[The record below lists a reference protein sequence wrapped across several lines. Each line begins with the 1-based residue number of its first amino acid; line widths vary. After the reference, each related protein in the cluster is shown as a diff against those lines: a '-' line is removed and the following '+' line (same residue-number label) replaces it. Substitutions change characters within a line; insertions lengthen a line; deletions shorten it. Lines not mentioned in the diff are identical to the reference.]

1 MHQAQVPLL
10 EHIAASLTP
19 ADVVELMDLLQTLEQ
34 APTQNLNLQLCLE
47 NFLFR
52 FHQTMHRDAA

>member
-1 MHQAQVPLL
+1 MAMVR
-10 EHIAASLTP
+10 SRCLTLRFSTATP
-19 ADVVELMDLLQTLEQ
+19 EQFQGAMAPEQ

-52 FHQTMHRDAA
+52 LHQTMHRDAA